1 MRDKA
6 DLFRRGQ
13 KTDSLRMLTPSRLVE
28 STPSN
33 WLFGSNRISSKSTI
47 QSEAFSLRNC
57 EKENKEKLYSL
68 VRHWS
73 YRTRQCTPLD
83 TGPRTRQCI
92 SSDTGSLWGR
102 RCIHRTPSGTQ
113 GLGSPE
119 FYCLQLFVLCLLF
132 THLLSVWAK
141 NTQERTT
148 T

>member
-13 KTDSLRMLTPSRLVE
+13 KTDSLRRLTPSRLVE

-33 WLFGSNRISSKSTI
+33 WLFGSNRIYRQI
-47 QSEAFSLRNC
+47 NLGVSLLNC

-83 TGPRTRQCI
+83 TGPLGHDSASRQTPVPFGA
-92 SSDTGSLWGR
+92 DGAYTELLPAR
-102 RCIHRTPSGTQ
+102 RD
-113 GLGSPE
+113 
-119 FYCLQLFVLCLLF
+119 
-132 THLLSVWAK
+132 
-141 NTQERTT
+141 
-148 T
+148 